1 MSKEAQRTI
10 TVKHPYGWMLAR
22 TCAAIGRQM
31 RKTNLEAD
39 IRVVKDGKEHKIG
52 PATKPSVLKMISIH
66 AEEGD
71 ELEVLAEGPDA
82 EETLEVFEA
91 TAHRCAL
98 DFVEMMRRIKEEGS
112 ARPNS
117 QG

>member
-1 MSKEAQRTI
+1 MSKEAHRTI
-10 TVKHPYGWMLAR
+10 TVKYRYGWTTAY
-22 TCAAIGRQM
+22 TCGAIGQQM
-31 RKTNLEAD
+31 RKTNLDAV
-39 IRVVKDGKEHKIG
+39 ICVVKDGKEHRIG
-52 PATKPSVLKMISIH
+52 PASRLSVLKMISIH

-112 ARPNS
+112 ARPAP
-117 QG
+117 

>member
-10 TVKHPYGWMLAR
+10 TVKHRYGWTAAR
-22 TCAAIGRQM
+22 TCLAIRLHM
-31 RKTNLEAD
+31 MKTDLDAD
-39 IRVVKDGKEHKIG
+39 IRVIKDGKEHKIG

-71 ELEVLAEGPDA
+71 QLEVLAEGPDA

>member
-1 MSKEAQRTI
+1 MSREAHRTI
-10 TVKHPYGWMLAR
+10 TVKHQHGWTTGR
-22 TCAAIGRQM
+22 TCVCIVRQM
-31 RKTNLEAD
+31 RKTDLDAI
-39 IRVVKDGKEHKIG
+39 IRVVKDGKEHKLG
-52 PATKPSVLKMISIH
+52 SASRLSVLKMIPIH

-71 ELEVLAEGPDA
+71 ELEVLTEGPDA
-82 EETLEVFEA
+82 EEALEVFEA

-98 DFVEMMRRIKEEGS
+98 DFVEMMRRIKEGS

>member
-1 MSKEAQRTI
+1 MSKEAHRTI
-10 TVKHPYGWMLAR
+10 TVKHQHGWTAAH
-22 TCAAIGRQM
+22 TCVCIGRQM
-31 RKTNLEAD
+31 RKTNLDAV
-39 IRVVKDGKEHKIG
+39 IHAIKDGKEYKLG
-52 PATKPSVLKMISIH
+52 SFSKPSPLKLMSIH

-71 ELEVLAEGPDA
+71 ELEVYAVGPDA
-82 EETLEVFEA
+82 EEALEVFEA
-91 TAHRCAL
+91 SAHRCAL